1 MLLQESLPHLRLD
14 QEQLAAL
21 DFALQ
26 GLPPDQVYLF
36 GSRLD
41 LKKRGGDIDILI
53 FSEAEPFQLSHQ
65 VAVKFFEKCEEK
77 IDVLVMNP
85 NRLTEE
91 QQAFLNQICKLQIA

>member
-14 QEQLAAL
+14 QEQLTAL

-26 GLPPDQVYLF
+26 GLPPGQIYLF

-53 FSEAEPFQLSHQ
+53 FSEADPFQLSHQ
-65 VAVKFFEKCEEK
+65 VAVNFFEKCEEK
-77 IDVLVMNP
+77 IDVLVINP